1 MNKKKILAIGPHP
14 DDIELGCF
22 GSMAKFAKQ
31 GDEIH
36 FLILTKGEGGTLGGD
51 RVKEAVKSASLI
63 NANLNI
69 ENLPDRYISDGQ
81 DTISVLEK
89 YIKEIN
95 PRMVFIPTSND
106 THQDHRATF
115 YASLVACR
123 SVNEVYAYETP
134 STSRNFVPNFFV
146 DISDFIDLKVKA
158 VRIHSSQGG
167 KGYMADRAVR
177 GLAEYR
183 AFDIL
188 LNDKYVEGF
197 DIIKLVM
204 E

>member
-1 MNKKKILAIGPHP
+1 MKKILAVGPHP

-22 GSMAKFAKQ
+22 GSMAKFANE
-31 GDEIH
+31 GHEIH
-36 FLILTKGEGGTLGGD
+36 FLVLTKGEGGTLEGD
-51 RVKEAVKSASLI
+51 RVKEAVQSSKLIKAKLYIESLK
-63 NANLNI
+63 
-69 ENLPDRYISDGQ
+69 DRYISDGLE
-81 DTISVLEK
+81 TISVIEK
-89 YIKEIN
+89 YIKDIQ
-95 PRMVFIPTSND
+95 PKMVFIPTGND

-123 SVNEVYAYETP
+123 SVNELYAYETP

-146 DISDFIDLKVKA
+146 DISDFIDLKVQA
-158 VRIHSSQGG
+158 VQIHSSQGG

-197 DIIKLVM
+197 DLIKLIM

>member
-1 MNKKKILAIGPHP
+1 MKKILAIGPHP

-22 GSMAKFAKQ
+22 GSLAKFAKE
-31 GDEIH
+31 GNEIH
-36 FLILTKGEGGTLGGD
+36 FLVLTKGEGGTLKDD
-51 RVKEAVKSASLI
+51 RIKESEESAGLI
-63 NANLNI
+63 KACLHF
-69 ENLPDRYISDGQ
+69 EALRDRYISDGLE
-81 DTISVLEK
+81 TITVIEK
-89 YIKEIN
+89 YIREID
-95 PRMVFIPTSND
+95 PKMVFIPTGND

-123 SVNEVYAYETP
+123 LVNEVYAYETP

-146 DISDFIDLKVKA
+146 DISDFIHLKLQA
-158 VRIHSSQGG
+158 VQVHSSQGG
-167 KGYMADRAVR
+167 KGYMADRAIR
-177 GLAEYR
+177 GLAQYR

-197 DIIKLVM
+197 EVIKIVL

>member
-1 MNKKKILAIGPHP
+1 MKKILAIGPHP

-22 GSMAKFAKQ
+22 GCMAKLSNE
-31 GDEIH
+31 GNEIH
-36 FLILTKGEGGTLGGD
+36 FLVLTKGEGGTLEGD
-51 RVKEAVKSASLI
+51 RVQEAVQSSELI
-63 NANLNI
+63 KAKLYI
-69 ENLPDRYISDGQ
+69 ENLRDRYISDGLE
-81 DTISVLEK
+81 TISVIEK
-89 YIKEIN
+89 YIKDIQPE
-95 PRMVFIPTSND
+95 MVFIPTGND

-123 SVNEVYAYETP
+123 SVNELYAYETP

-146 DISDFIDLKVKA
+146 DISYYIDLKIQAVK
-158 VRIHSSQGG
+158 IHSSQGG

-197 DIIKLVM
+197 DIIKLIL